1 MRSLSAVLLGLMSVV
16 YFGQG
21 VGIAGNPQEY
31 RVGDAKVWCI
41 PEAVRAMDVN
51 SIFSV
56 DPAVLRRFVPDGQA
70 PSAIL
75 TFLYQ
80 TGGKLVLAD
89 TGLGTPT
96 GTGSNHILDG
106 LAAIGFTPERVD
118 VVVVTHMH
126 GDHIGGLLVDD
137 KPAFPNA
144 VMKLGKMEHDYW
156 LSEKNREENPGRAG
170 NFDLAR
176 KVVDGY
182 RSKMELFDF
191 GDEIAPGLVAME
203 AIGHT
208 PGHTALYLQSNG
220 EKLLCFAD
228 LIHAAALQFPR
239 PDMSPR
245 YDMDPET
252 AQLTRLRYL
261 KMAAE
266 EDVPVCGMHLPMPGI
281 GRVEK
286 TGDNS
291 FEFVPGL

>member
-1 MRSLSAVLLGLMSVV
+1 MRMLSAVLLGLSAIL
-16 YFGQG
+16 FFAQG
-21 VGIAGNPQEY
+21 SGLAGTPREY
-31 RVGDAKVWCI
+31 RVGAARVWCI
-41 PEAVRAMDVN
+41 PEAVRDMDVA
-51 SIFSV
+51 SIFPV
-56 DPAVLRRFVPDGQA
+56 DPAIIRRFVPSGQA
-70 PSAIL
+70 PNSIL

-80 TGGKLVLAD
+80 IDGKLILAD

-96 GTGSNHILDG
+96 EKGSNRILDG
-106 LAAIGFTPERVD
+106 LAALGIAPERID
-118 VVVVTHMH
+118 VVVITHMH
-126 GDHIGGLLVDD
+126 GDHIGGLLVEDR
-137 KPAFPNA
+137 PAFPNA
-144 VMKLGKMEHDYW
+144 VMKLGKMEHDFW
-156 LSEKNREENPGRAG
+156 LSEKSRADDPGRAG

-182 RSKMELFDF
+182 RGKLELFDF

-208 PGHTALYLQSNG
+208 PGHTALYLESNG

-252 AQLTRLRYL
+252 AQRTRLRYL

-266 EDVPVCGMHLPMPGI
+266 ENLPICGMHLPMPGV
-281 GRVEK
+281 GRVKK
-286 TGDNS
+286 TGDSS
-291 FEFVPGL
+291 FEFVPE